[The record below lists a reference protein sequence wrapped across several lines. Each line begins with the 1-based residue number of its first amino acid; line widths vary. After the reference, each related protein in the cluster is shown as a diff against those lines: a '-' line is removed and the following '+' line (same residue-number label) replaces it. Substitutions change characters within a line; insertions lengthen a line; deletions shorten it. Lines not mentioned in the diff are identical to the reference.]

1 MSMFYAML
9 LKKMKKKKEEL
20 WLKVKLETNI
30 YLIAQS
36 ILCLFSKSNTDFG
49 PVES

>member
-1 MSMFYAML
+1 MFYAML
-9 LKKMKKKKEEL
+9 SKKMKKKKEEL

-36 ILCLFSKSNTDFG
+36 TLSLLSKSNTDFG